1 MEGGNKADG
10 QENKKS
16 YGISVKKTS
25 CAMHTFP
32 SMTPLNRGSKP
43 ILSVKIYRQFF
54 NKLGLKILIFK
65 IDVIALHYFRNILFV
80 LCIG

>member
-1 MEGGNKADG
+1 MVKYCCVPLCGRFGGYKFPSDEGFQLKWGGGNKADG

-32 SMTPLNRGSKP
+32 SMTPLNQGSKP

-54 NKLGLKILIFK
+54 
-65 IDVIALHYFRNILFV
+65 
-80 LCIG
+80 